1 MSVPAIGHSDILDS
15 SWRDDMFSHRMME
28 KARQLRSEDK
38 SARYVITLLENDSE
52 FAGQKMPDERTVR
65 RWWNSGRSNNWV
77 EAYILKHGEP
87 PPVPDWM
94 AALLPWGAP
103 SACIT
108 KTMKFKRITE
118 NIWDSLSDS
127 QRTQVL
133 EVVDWQGHDRNLLL
147 AKIAQS
153 SVMPREE
160 IHVIAKR
167 KLR

>member
-1 MSVPAIGHSDILDS
+1 
-15 SWRDDMFSHRMME
+15 MFSDEMIE
-28 KARQLRSEDK
+28 KMKQLRGKAK
-38 SARYVITLLENDSE
+38 SAAHAIRLLQSSPE
-52 FAGQKMPDERTVR
+52 FAGQEMPDERTVR

-133 EVVDWQGHDRNLLL
+133 EVVDWQGHDRNLFL